1 LVLLFG
7 LAQKRQAR
15 EWAVRDYRS
24 LIVERIAFAS
34 VMAEGNQRSFEKL
47 AAELKREIE
56 S

>member
-1 LVLLFG
+1 LLFD

-24 LIVERIAFAS
+24 LNVERIAFAS
-34 VMAEGNQRSFEKL
+34 VMCEGNQKAFNQL
-47 AAELKREIE
+47 ARELKREIE

>member
-1 LVLLFG
+1 MLFD

-24 LIVERIAFAS
+24 LNVERVAVAAA
-34 VMAEGNQRSFEKL
+34 MWDGNQKAFNQL
-47 AAELKREIE
+47 ARELKREIE